1 MKHETT
7 TQPAHGLLNLG
18 FNIWT
23 TEEALGP
30 WVQCHRIRVNHIL
43 WLPR

>member
-7 TQPAHGLLNLG
+7 TQPAHRLLNLE

-23 TEEALGP
+23 TEETLGP
-30 WVQCHRIRVNHIL
+30 FLGSMPSN
-43 WLPR
+43 PR